1 MQKIAKFTKV
11 SPHQF
16 QTDWSDTFGISP
28 DNNILE
34 EIKLPRRATSGP
46 AGYDI
51 YSPLDF
57 ELRPGETIKIPT
69 GLRCR
74 IDIGWVLMIYPRG
87 GLGFKYRLQM
97 NNTVG
102 VIDSDYYTAKNEGHI
117 FIKITN
123 DPNENKTVSIKKGDA
138 FAQGVF
144 TPFGITTDDAA
155 DGVRYGGMGS
165 TDENKKA

>member
-1 MQKIAKFTKV
+1 MKMQKIAKFTKV

-28 DNNILE
+28 DNNLLE
-34 EIKLPRRATSGP
+34 EIKLPRRATSGS

-57 ELRPGETIKIPT
+57 ELRTGETIKIPT

-74 IDIGWVLMIYPRG
+74 IDMGWVLMIYPRS

-102 VIDSDYYTAKNEGHI
+102 VIDSD
-117 FIKITN
+117 
-123 DPNENKTVSIKKGDA
+123 
-138 FAQGVF
+138 
-144 TPFGITTDDAA
+144 
-155 DGVRYGGMGS
+155 
-165 TDENKKA
+165 